1 MKEKNTIK
9 IKRYKSPCGVLLLGS
24 FGGKLCLCDWQVE
37 KHCDRESTVEAGIVC
52 RI

>member
-24 FGGKLCLCDWQVE
+24 FGETSACVTGRWKN
-37 KHCDRESTVEAGIVC
+37 TAIV
-52 RI
+52 

>member
-24 FGGKLCLCDWQVE
+24 FGRKTLPV
-37 KHCDRESTVEAGIVC
+37 
-52 RI
+52 

>member
-24 FGGKLCLCDWQVE
+24 FGKTLPV
-37 KHCDRESTVEAGIVC
+37 
-52 RI
+52 